1 MPLRPD
7 VGVVVV
13 AAGRSR
19 RAGGG
24 EPKQFRSV
32 AGVPVLLRALRPFL
46 AHPEVGRV
54 VVVLPESAVTAPPE
68 WLVPLLGDRLRTVAG
83 GEERADSVRAGLA
96 ALEGGWPVA
105 VVHDGAR
112 PFVDAGVLDRVI
124 GLARAGR
131 SAIAA
136 VPLSDTL
143 KESVADGAEPLIGR
157 TVPRDRLWRAQTPQA
172 FPAELLAR
180 ALEAARARGAE
191 PTDDA
196 AAVEALGEAVVLVP
210 DRTTNFKITTADDF
224 RLADLLAGA
233 GLP

>member
-1 MPLRPD
+1 MRSQPD

-19 RAGGG
+19 RAGAG

-54 VVVLPESAVTAPPE
+54 VVVLPAAAVAAPPE
-68 WLVPLLGDRLRTVAG
+68 WLAAVIGDRLHVVAG
-83 GEERADSVRAGLA
+83 GEERADSVRAGLG
-96 ALEGGWPVA
+96 ALGAGWPVA

-124 GLARAGR
+124 ALARAGR
-131 SAIAA
+131 AAIAA

-143 KESVADGAEPLIGR
+143 KEAVATGDEPVIGR

-172 FPAELLAR
+172 FPAPLLAR
-180 ALEAARARGAE
+180 ALEAARLRGAE

-196 AAVEALGEAVVLVP
+196 AAVEALGEPVVLVT
-210 DRTTNFKITTADDF
+210 DRTTNLKITTPDDF

-233 GLP
+233 GSP